1 MPRIIGVDIPG
12 DKPTLIALTY
22 IHGIGLTTAKKIVE
36 ATGID
41 GTARS
46 QKLTE
51 DELSRIAAFVESNF
65 VVEGRLRRQVN
76 LDVKRLMN
84 IGSYRGFR
92 HRKGLPVIGQRTKT
106 NARTRKGP
114 RKTIARKKGVKEV
127 TKG

>member
-36 ATGID
+36 STGVD

-51 DELSRIAAFVESNF
+51 DELSRIATFVDSNF

-76 LDVKRLMN
+76 LDIKRLMN
-84 IGSYRGFR
+84 IGSHRGFR
-92 HRKGLPVIGQRTKT
+92 HRKGLPVRGQRTKT